1 MRYLRTS
8 SRQLV
13 AVGALAVL
21 TMASANVAAAQ
32 IADSSFVLI
41 RPSTLDMGS
50 REFGPKH
57 LVDITRGFLVQKTE
71 VTQAQWIAVM
81 NSNPS
86 VHRDCGLTCPVENV
100 SWNDVQTFI
109 AELNLRSPGKT
120 YRLPTE
126 AEWELA
132 AATGEA
138 GGLGPKPFQ
147 YWIAESSGGVPHPVA
162 QLHPTSRGLYDM
174 LGNVWEWVSD
184 WYGPYGTLSDRDPKG
199 PATGDQKVFKGGA
212 FDYTAQFAAFAYRR
226 STDPADHVGDIG
238 FRLVRAP

>member
-1 MRYLRTS
+1 MRMTQSIPKRL
-8 SRQLV
+8 
-13 AVGALAVL
+13 AAIGAAAVL
-21 TMASANVAAAQ
+21 TMSFAHPVNAQ

-50 REFGPKH
+50 KEFAPKH
-57 LVDITRGFLVQKTE
+57 LVVISRGYMIQKTE

-81 NSNPS
+81 KNNPS
-86 VHRDCGLTCPVENV
+86 VHSECGLTCPVENV

-132 AATGEA
+132 AASGVA
-138 GGLGPKPFQ
+138 GGVGPKPFQ

-162 QLHPTSRGLYDM
+162 QLHPTSLGVYDM

-184 WYGPYGTLSDRDPKG
+184 WYAPYGTLSDRDPKG
-199 PATGDQKVFKGGA
+199 PATGDQKVFRGGA
-212 FDYTAQFAAFAYRR
+212 FDYTAQFAAYAYRR

-238 FRLVRAP
+238 FRLVRAQ

>member
-1 MRYLRTS
+1 MRKTTRL
-8 SRQLV
+8 
-13 AVGALAVL
+13 LATLGGVTVL
-21 TMASANVAAAQ
+21 TLANGTLAMAQ

-41 RPSTLDMGS
+41 RPNTLDMGS

-57 LVDITRGFLVQKTE
+57 LVVITRGFLMQNTE
-71 VTQAQWIAVM
+71 VTQAQWIAVIK
-81 NSNPS
+81 SNPS
-86 VHRDCGLTCPVENV
+86 AHRDCGLTCPVENV

-132 AATGEA
+132 AASGDA
-138 GGLGPKPFQ
+138 GGLGPKPLQ

-174 LGNVWEWVSD
+174 LGNVWEWVND
-184 WYGPYGTLSDRDPKG
+184 WYAPYGTFSDRDPKG
-199 PATGDQKVFKGGA
+199 PATGERKVSKGGA

-226 STDPADHVGDIG
+226 SEAPDAHEGDVG
-238 FRLVRAP
+238 FRLVREP